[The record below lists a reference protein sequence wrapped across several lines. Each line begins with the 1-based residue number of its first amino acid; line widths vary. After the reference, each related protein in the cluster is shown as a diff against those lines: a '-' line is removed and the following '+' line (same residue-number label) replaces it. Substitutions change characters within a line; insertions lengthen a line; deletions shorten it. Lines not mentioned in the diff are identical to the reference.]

1 MKVRIRFGGARKVRK
16 AGTRNQRVALA
27 FAALL
32 IPASL
37 LAWTLTLWR
46 LAADLRFAGTFA
58 IEQGLFSHWQVWMG
72 IALILQS
79 GAILLNRY
87 GRRANAAI

>member
-1 MKVRIRFGGARKVRK
+1 MKVRIRFATGKLVRRR
-16 AGTRNQRVALA
+16 GTRNQRVALA

-37 LAWTLTLWR
+37 LAWAIAIWR
-46 LAADLRFAGTFA
+46 LAADLRFAGDFA
-58 IEQGLFSHWQVWMG
+58 IESGLFSHWQVWMG
-72 IALILQS
+72 IALFLQS

-87 GRRANAAI
+87 GRRATT